1 MQINYIAVLK
11 LPNET
16 PLIKMGA
23 NFLLKK
29 KTLIAKCSMEHIC
42 HKLSIS
48 SHHRFHIEKP
58 QKIGVYL
65 PIDRNR
71 FQSGQPPKI
80 RFY

>member
-29 KTLIAKCSMEHIC
+29 K
-42 HKLSIS
+42 
-48 SHHRFHIEKP
+48 SHR
-58 QKIGVYL
+58 
-65 PIDRNR
+65 
-71 FQSGQPPKI
+71 
-80 RFY
+80 